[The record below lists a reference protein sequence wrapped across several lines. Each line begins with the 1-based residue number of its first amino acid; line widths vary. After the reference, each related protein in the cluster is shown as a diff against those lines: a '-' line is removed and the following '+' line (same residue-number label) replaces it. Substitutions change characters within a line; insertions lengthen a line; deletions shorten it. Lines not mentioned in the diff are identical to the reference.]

1 MVQVH
6 SQQLYC
12 HLRQNTRAQFES
24 LQYLHFSFCPKTF
37 IQYHTAI
44 FLICFLIRGCTTH
57 ALDIL
62 IFVSVCICLNTEKLE
77 NVFTYSQYLIPF
89 CLNGPVCIFDAWK
102 TKRNWGKSVVKGN
115 KYKEQ
120 MKGAEMFRG
129 ILKNPAKQRRHMN
142 ENTEFFL
149 QKSVS
154 NPCTSREIPDSE
166 SDTSEVG
173 HLPFYFKN

>member
-1 MVQVH
+1 MPEPSTLH
-6 SQQLYC
+6 
-12 HLRQNTRAQFES
+12 
-24 LQYLHFSFCPKTF
+24 YLHFSFCPKIF
-37 IQYHTAI
+37 IQCHTAI
-44 FLICFLIRGCTTH
+44 FLICFLIRGCTTR

-62 IFVSVCICLNTEKLE
+62 IFVSVCICCNTQKLE
-77 NVFTYSQYLIPF
+77 NVFTYSRYLILF

-102 TKRNWGKSVVKGN
+102 IKRNWGESVVKGN

-120 MKGAEMFRG
+120 MRGEEMFRG
-129 ILKNPAKQRRHMN
+129 LLENPARQCRHMN

-166 SDTSEVG
+166 SDTSKEG
-173 HLPFYFKN
+173 RLPLL